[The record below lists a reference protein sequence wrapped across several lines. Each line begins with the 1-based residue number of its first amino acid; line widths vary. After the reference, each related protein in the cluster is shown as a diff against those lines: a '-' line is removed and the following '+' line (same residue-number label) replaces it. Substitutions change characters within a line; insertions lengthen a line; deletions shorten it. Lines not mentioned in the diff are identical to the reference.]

1 MDKQKLKAEMRSKII
16 LIALPVIIAIFAGGM
31 FPSLIGITEGISIVG
46 ALVWG
51 SIIGLLDYKMI
62 DINNPSIFVKMFRFM
77 LLILTATLT
86 ATIID
91 SAVLKKD
98 IEEYKLTNPPA
109 KSELVIN
116 KARCEMQV
124 AEARRDCEKSGKR
137 DCGSVCGT
145 LIIGSGNPGAG
156 PLAKA
161 LQADVEYYRAA
172 YDKALEASEG
182 GLIYDLGV
190 LHEVI
195 SQSTGAFLAWL
206 FFMAV
211 MIALEGI
218 VLFLM
223 HTESKTAKATISEI
237 DTVVK
242 EGEVLSQNDIARR
255 ILEAQEN
262 HISKS

>member
-1 MDKQKLKAEMRSKII
+1 MDKEKLKAEMRSKMI
-16 LIALPVIIAIFAGGM
+16 LIALPVVIAIFAGGM
-31 FPSLIGITEGISIVG
+31 FPSLIGVTEGFSVVG

-51 SIIGLLDYKMI
+51 AIIGLLDYKMI

-98 IEEYKLTNPPA
+98 IEEYKLTHPPV
-109 KSELVIN
+109 KSELIIN
-116 KARCEMQV
+116 KARCEMQI

-137 DCGSVCGT
+137 DCGTVCGT

-161 LQADVEYYRAA
+161 LQDDVMYYRKA
-172 YDKALEASEG
+172 YDDALKASEG

-195 SQSTGAFLAWL
+195 SQSNGAFFAWL
-206 FFMAV
+206 FFMGI

-223 HTESKTAKATISEI
+223 HTESKTANATILEIDNGAEEDAKLSEI
-237 DTVVK
+237 D
-242 EGEVLSQNDIARR
+242 IARK
-255 ILEAQEN
+255 ILEAQEK
-262 HISKS
+262 HISK